1 MPFLF
6 VIILFR
12 CGIAMSKSQKNGGRA
27 VFYKPFTVAKEIRSG
42 YLYKSPPQK
51 RLKPERSWKKRYFV
65 LYKISEHEYQL
76 RYFKNSEEMGSP
88 IGGIDLTQISLLY
101 GSPQHHQK
109 WPWVQKTFKCSP
121 SCVLYI
127 RSADRDYFLVGETS
141 TEIDDWFTDLYE
153 ALSNRPHKLLSSE
166 EISKVQPTA
175 EVISNPL
182 KRSKTSL
189 TENDKASFLVQ
200 RDDVVD
206 NAEKKDPTPQTPKIR
221 SMSDPSSNGVD
232 FEFVT
237 PKDDDYC
244 KVRRASEP
252 VNPIYDYPRSY
263 LKPKY
268 KEKIAGRAC
277 SLESL
282 YESMTEF
289 KCNESTAADIEVA
302 EFTTG
307 TLMRSITQV
316 YDKLKT
322 HVSPEPMSPVPMS
335 PQETAPEDRED
346 KRQSSDFSSSSSGAI
361 SPVDTLE
368 RQVYSPDKQSSTE
381 SLDGAVAGERQFKV
395 KQADLKKDLTLTEAD
410 GKLSVSGWTGQP
422 QSVCLF
428 HKGDQI
434 LAINDLLISNMDE
447 FNVLLSKSIRKE
459 VIVTVVRQQGC
470 QPLHLPN
477 CPCSD

>member
-1 MPFLF
+1 
-6 VIILFR
+6 
-12 CGIAMSKSQKNGGRA
+12 MSKSHKNGGRA
-27 VFYKPFTVAKEIRSG
+27 VFYKPFTVATEIRSG
-42 YLYKSPPQK
+42 FLYKSPPQK
-51 RLKPERSWKKRYFV
+51 RLQPEKSWKKRYFV

-76 RYFKNSEEMGSP
+76 RYFKNREEMGSP
-88 IGGIDLTQISLLY
+88 IGGIDLTQISLLH
-101 GSPQHHQK
+101 GSPQHHNK

-127 RSADRDYFLVGETS
+127 RSANRDYFLVGETS
-141 TEIDDWFTDLYE
+141 TEIDDWFSDLYE

-166 EISKVQPTA
+166 EISKGQPAA

-182 KRSKTSL
+182 KRSKTSV
-189 TENDKASFLVQ
+189 TDSDKAAFLVQ
-200 RDDVVD
+200 QEDAVD
-206 NAEKKDPTPQTPKIR
+206 SAEKKDLTPQALKMR
-221 SMSDPSSNGVD
+221 SMSDPSSNVLD
-232 FEFVT
+232 SDTEVS
-237 PKDDDYC
+237 KEEDHC
-244 KVRRASEP
+244 KLRRASEP
-252 VNPIYDYPRSY
+252 VNPLYDYPKSY
-263 LKPKY
+263 LKSKVGV
-268 KEKIAGRAC
+268 AARAC
-277 SLESL
+277 SMESL

-289 KCNESTAADIEVA
+289 KFNEPSADDLEVA
-302 EFTTG
+302 QVTSG

-322 HVSPEPMSPVPMS
+322 QISPVPTS
-335 PQETAPEDRED
+335 PQETTPEDREE

-361 SPVDTLE
+361 SPVDILE
-368 RQVYSPDKQSSTE
+368 RQAYSPEKQSSTE
-381 SLDGAVAGERQFKV
+381 SLDRAMPGERQFKV

-434 LAINDLLISNMDE
+434 LAINDLLISDIDE
-447 FNVLLSKSIRKE
+447 FNVLLSKSLRKE
-459 VIVTVVRQQGC
+459 VIVTIVRQNGC

>member
-1 MPFLF
+1 
-6 VIILFR
+6 
-12 CGIAMSKSQKNGGRA
+12 MSKIQKNGGRA
-27 VFYKPFTVAKEIRSG
+27 VFYKPFTVATEIRSG

-51 RLKPERSWKKRYFV
+51 RLKPESWKKRFFV
-65 LYKISEHEYQL
+65 LFKISEHEYQF
-76 RYFKNSEEMGSP
+76 RYFKNREEMGSP

-109 WPWVQKTFKCSP
+109 WSWVQKTFKCSP

-127 RSADRDYFLVGETS
+127 RSGDRDYFLVGETS
-141 TEIDDWFTDLYE
+141 TEIDDWFSDLYE

-166 EISKVQPTA
+166 EISKGQPTA

-182 KRSKTSL
+182 KRSKTSV
-189 TENDKASFLVQ
+189 TDSDKAPFLVK
-200 RDDVVD
+200 RDSTVD
-206 NAEKKDPTPQTPKIR
+206 SAEKKEGTPQTPKIR
-221 SMSDPSSNGVD
+221 SMSDPSS
-232 FEFVT
+232 FVLESDTET
-237 PKDDDYC
+237 PKEEDHS
-244 KVRRASEP
+244 KLRRASEP
-252 VNPIYDYPRSY
+252 VNPIYDYPRAY

-268 KEKIAGRAC
+268 KVAGRAC
-277 SLESL
+277 SMESL
-282 YESMTEF
+282 YESMSEF
-289 KCNESTAADIEVA
+289 KFNEPTAADIEVA
-302 EFTTG
+302 EMTSG

-322 HVSPEPMSPVPMS
+322 QISPPPTS
-335 PQETAPEDRED
+335 PQGTATEDRED

-361 SPVDTLE
+361 SPVDILE
-368 RQVYSPDKQSSTE
+368 RQVYSPEKQSSTE
-381 SLDGAVAGERQFKV
+381 SLDLVVPGERQFKV
-395 KQADLKKDLTLTEAD
+395 KQADLKKDLTLTEVD

-434 LAINDLLISNMDE
+434 LALNDLLISNINE
-447 FNVLLSKSIRKE
+447 FNMFLSKSLKKE
-459 VIVTVVRQQGC
+459 VMVTIVRQSGC